1 MLGQRIARF
10 GVDRRSFAGLP
21 RNRPG
26 FRKGAGYR
34 LRQHAVTGGYTI
46 ERGRRRRLGALLLR
60 VYRGKNLV
68 YIGHTGTGFNQ
79 RTLADV
85 REPQCA

>member
-1 MLGQRIARF
+1 LQGYQEIAR
-10 GVDRRSFAGLP
+10 GSEREPVTL
-21 RNRPG
+21 
-26 FRKGAGYR
+26 

-46 ERGRRRRLGALLLR
+46 ERGSRRRLGALLLS
-60 VYRGKNLV
+60 VYRGKDLV